1 MNTIIL
7 KHSKQSGKVPSKD
20 DLVLG
25 ELAVNAVDGSLFLKR
40 SNGEIVEFLPTE
52 NATVCRLNFYMHT
65 ISCAIWF
72 VMTIAVLVAGLVKFT

>member
-7 KHSKQSGKVPSKD
+7 KHSKQGGKVPGKE

-40 SNGEIVEFLPTE
+40 SDGTIVEFLPVE
-52 NATVCRLNFYMHT
+52 NPALCRLNFYMHT
-65 ISCAIWF
+65 VCCVVWFIATAAI
-72 VMTIAVLVAGLVKFT
+72 VTLGLVKAL